1 MSTPQNSTCI
11 AASSNEIERLAMLRV
26 VDILRIESL
35 KDRLPQLCKTD
46 LDFVVAHIVTL
57 QAAGIPADAS
67 LELERLESI
76 VIDFG
81 WRLAYCRY
89 VEQELQGHRMPVR
102 YDEWAGRQ
110 KCTTDGPDRA

>member
-1 MSTPQNSTCI
+1 M
-11 AASSNEIERLAMLRV
+11 MLQV
-26 VDILRIESL
+26 ADILRIESL

-46 LDFVVAHIVTL
+46 LDFVVSHLVTL
-57 QAAGIPADAS
+57 RVAGIPADAS
-67 LELERLESI
+67 LEQERLENL

-89 VEQELQGHRMPVR
+89 IETELQGHRMPVR

-110 KCTTDGPDRA
+110 KKATESPDRA

>member
-1 MSTPQNSTCI
+1 MGSGSEVSRRRDDETD
-11 AASSNEIERLAMLRV
+11 RVMLQV

-46 LDFVVAHIVTL
+46 RDFVVAHLVTL

-67 LELERLESI
+67 LEQERIENL
-76 VIDFG
+76 VIQFG

-89 VEQELQGHRMPVR
+89 VETELQGHRMPVR
-102 YDEWAGRQ
+102 YDEWA
-110 KCTTDGPDRA
+110 

>member
-1 MSTPQNSTCI
+1 MNDDK
-11 AASSNEIERLAMLRV
+11 NGEIPMLAV

-35 KDRLPQLCKTD
+35 KDRLPKLCKTD
-46 LDFVVAHIVTL
+46 RDFVVAHLVTL
-57 QAAGIPADAS
+57 QAMWIPADAS
-67 LELERLESI
+67 LEKERLESI

-89 VEQELQGHRMPVR
+89 VETELQAHRMPVR

-110 KCTTDGPDRA
+110 KKATENPDRA

>member
-1 MSTPQNSTCI
+1 M
-11 AASSNEIERLAMLRV
+11 LAV

-35 KDRLPQLCKTD
+35 KDRLTQLCKTD
-46 LDFVVAHIVTL
+46 RDFVVAHMVTL
-57 QAAGIPADAS
+57 RAMGIPADAS
-67 LELERLESI
+67 LEQERLESL

-89 VEQELQGHRMPVR
+89 VEAELQGHRMPVR

-110 KCTTDGPDRA
+110 KKATESPDQA